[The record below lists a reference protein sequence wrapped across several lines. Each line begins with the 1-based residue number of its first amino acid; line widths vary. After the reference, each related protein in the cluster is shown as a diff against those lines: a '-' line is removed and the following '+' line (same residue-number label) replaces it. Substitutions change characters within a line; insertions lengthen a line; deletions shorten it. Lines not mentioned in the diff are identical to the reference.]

1 MKKVKCIKNFVIAE
15 TNEEERLD
23 GKDNFEVYTKEEWS
37 YGEGMRNPEFECGNI
52 NECLENI
59 N

>member
-1 MKKVKCIKNFVIAE
+1 MKKIKSIKKFIIAE
-15 TNEEERLD
+15 TNEQERLD

-37 YGEGMRNPEFECGNI
+37 YGEGMRYAEFECGNI
-52 NECLENI
+52 NECLECI